1 MFYTSSNFGFNPIN
15 VNIEIDIKN
24 GLPSID
30 VVGVADSIVMGLR
43 EKIKVAISNS
53 NFELP
58 NERILICA
66 SPCDL
71 KKDSDSIELAI
82 AMAILKPTFA
92 ENIGCLGSLDLNGNL
107 ILHINGLIDF
117 VTKEENK
124 KFILPKKAKD
134 ILLENC
140 TNLDGKEF
148 IFADSLQESV
158 QKLETNDFEKLTIP
172 NDEDFEEIENIKF
185 PKVSDEVKKSFENL
199 KNGDF
204 MRALSIA
211 IGGKFNVL
219 SVGAPGCGKTMAM
232 QISSCLFPL
241 LENDDFQTVSRLYN
255 LSGLTKENKRIPFR
269 MPHQTASIEGMF
281 GGGVNCRCGEV
292 SLAHKGVLFLDESA
306 EFRSSVIQML
316 RVPIESKSITLSRA
330 GRTTIYPADFQ
341 LFMATNP
348 CPCGNFGSE
357 RICLCSAKSV
367 EGYWHKFSAPLLDR
381 MQIKFVF
388 QNNENNESQL
398 KVKTIDEYRKDI
410 AKARIGLKKRE
421 SLSDDE
427 KFQMNE
433 ETEVIFATYTLTHN
447 SSHRE
452 MLNIKKVARVI
463 ADINGNALITKADF
477 DEAIKLVS
485 PKGSIFNN

>member
-15 VNIEIDIKN
+15 VNIEIDIRN

-30 VVGVADSIVMGLR
+30 VVGVADSFVMGLR

-58 NERILICA
+58 NERILVCA

-92 ENIGCLGSLDLNGNL
+92 ENIGCLGSLDLNGNI
-107 ILHINGLIDF
+107 ILSINGLIDF

-124 KFILPKKAKD
+124 KFILPKKAKN

-140 TNLDGKEF
+140 TSLDGKEF

-158 QKLETNDFEKLTIP
+158 QKLETNDFETLTIP

-241 LENDDFQTVSRLYN
+241 LENEEFQTVSRLYN
-255 LSGLTKENKRIPFR
+255 LSGLNKENKKIPFR

-341 LFMATNP
+341 LFMAANP
-348 CPCGNFGSE
+348 CPCGNFGSD

-367 EGYWHKFSAPLLDR
+367 ENYWHKFSAPLLDR
-381 MQIKFVF
+381 IQIKFVF
-388 QNNENNESQL
+388 QNNESQL

-463 ADINGNALITKADF
+463 ADMNGNELITKADF
-477 DEAIKLVS
+477 DEAINLVC

>member
-15 VNIEIDIKN
+15 VNIEIDIRN

-30 VVGVADSIVMGLR
+30 VVGVADSFVKELR

-58 NERILICA
+58 NERILVCA

-92 ENIGCLGSLDLNGNL
+92 ENIGCLGSLDLNGNI
-107 ILHINGLIDF
+107 ILSINGLIDF

-140 TNLDGKEF
+140 TSLDGKEF

-158 QKLETNDFEKLTIP
+158 QKLETNDFESLTIP

-241 LENDDFQTVSRLYN
+241 LENEEFQTVSRLYN
-255 LSGLTKENKRIPFR
+255 LSGLNKENKKIPFR

-281 GGGVNCRCGEV
+281 GGGINCRCGEV
-292 SLAHKGVLFLDESA
+292 SLAHKGVLFLDECA

-341 LFMATNP
+341 LFMAANP
-348 CPCGNFGSE
+348 CPCGNFGSD

-367 EGYWHKFSAPLLDR
+367 ENYWHKFLHLLDR
-381 MQIKFVF
+381 IQIKFVF
-388 QNNENNESQL
+388 HNNESQL
-398 KVKTIDEYRKDI
+398 KVKTIDDYRKDI
-410 AKARIGLKKRE
+410 AKARNGLKKRE
-421 SLSDDE
+421 NLSDDE

-452 MLNIKKVARVI
+452 MMNIKKVARVI
-463 ADINGNALITKADF
+463 ADINGNELITKADF
-477 DEAIKLVS
+477 DEAINLFC

>member
-15 VNIEIDIKN
+15 VNIEVDIRN

-30 VVGVADSIVMGLR
+30 VVGVADSFVKGLR

-92 ENIGCLGSLDLNGNL
+92 ENIGCLGSLDLNGNI
-107 ILHINGLIDF
+107 ILSINGLIDF

-124 KFILPKKAKD
+124 KFILPNTAKQF
-134 ILLENC
+134 LLENC

-211 IGGKFNVL
+211 IG
-219 SVGAPGCGKTMAM
+219 
-232 QISSCLFPL
+232 
-241 LENDDFQTVSRLYN
+241 
-255 LSGLTKENKRIPFR
+255 
-269 MPHQTASIEGMF
+269 
-281 GGGVNCRCGEV
+281 
-292 SLAHKGVLFLDESA
+292 
-306 EFRSSVIQML
+306 
-316 RVPIESKSITLSRA
+316 
-330 GRTTIYPADFQ
+330 
-341 LFMATNP
+341 
-348 CPCGNFGSE
+348 
-357 RICLCSAKSV
+357 
-367 EGYWHKFSAPLLDR
+367 
-381 MQIKFVF
+381 
-388 QNNENNESQL
+388 
-398 KVKTIDEYRKDI
+398 
-410 AKARIGLKKRE
+410 
-421 SLSDDE
+421 
-427 KFQMNE
+427 
-433 ETEVIFATYTLTHN
+433 
-447 SSHRE
+447 
-452 MLNIKKVARVI
+452 
-463 ADINGNALITKADF
+463 
-477 DEAIKLVS
+477 
-485 PKGSIFNN
+485 